1 MASSGRDARRPRRRP
16 GGRRGILLPYQRR
29 YVSDPAPLKIW
40 LASRQVGKSF
50 SLAMEAV
57 MEALRARSANLILS
71 ASERQSQ
78 EVMKKVHT
86 HLRCLRAISG
96 HTVHAGRETREEV
109 ELPGGSRVISL
120 PANPDTVRGFSGN
133 VFLDEFAFH
142 QDAREIWR
150 AMYPAVTRGYK
161 VRVAST
167 PNGKQNMF
175 YDLWSGRTGLSSAF
189 SRHRT
194 TIHDARAEGLE
205 VDIEALKRGIMDPL
219 AWAQEFEC
227 AFLDEATAF
236 LTYEMIAHCEDEGAR
251 TEFGGE
257 ALESQGP
264 EAQLYLG
271 VDVGR
276 HRDLTVFWLLTK
288 VGDVLWTREVKEL
301 SKSPFREQKEVL
313 FSYLDGSLFSSGG
326 YARGTEV
333 PLARGSGGYTRGT
346 GDRLEESSGGY
357 IRGTRGPLMGEVP
370 LVRRCSIDA
379 SGIGAQLAEEA
390 RERFGAR
397 VEPVVFGP
405 RVKEDLAL
413 VLRRSFEERTVRIPP
428 VREIREDL
436 HSVRRLTTVA
446 GNVRY
451 DAARTEGSHADRF
464 WALALALHA
473 AEVPQSRVFYERVA
487 GRAEGF
493 RRNGCW

>member
-1 MASSGRDARRPRRRP
+1 
-16 GGRRGILLPYQRR
+16 
-29 YVSDPAPLKIW
+29 
-40 LASRQVGKSF
+40 
-50 SLAMEAV
+50 
-57 MEALRARSANLILS
+57 
-71 ASERQSQ
+71 
-78 EVMKKVHT
+78 
-86 HLRCLRAISG
+86 
-96 HTVHAGRETREEV
+96 
-109 ELPGGSRVISL
+109 
-120 PANPDTVRGFSGN
+120 
-133 VFLDEFAFH
+133 
-142 QDAREIWR
+142 
-150 AMYPAVTRGYK
+150 
-161 VRVAST
+161 
-167 PNGKQNMF
+167 
-175 YDLWSGRTGLSSAF
+175 
-189 SRHRT
+189 
-194 TIHDARAEGLE
+194 
-205 VDIEALKRGIMDPL
+205 
-219 AWAQEFEC
+219 
-227 AFLDEATAF
+227 
-236 LTYEMIAHCEDEGAR
+236 
-251 TEFGGE
+251 
-257 ALESQGP
+257 
-264 EAQLYLG
+264 
-271 VDVGR
+271 R

-301 SKSPFREQKEVL
+301 SKAPFREQKEVL

-333 PLARGSGGYTRGT
+333 PLARGSGGYA
-346 GDRLEESSGGY
+346 
-357 IRGTRGPLMGEVP
+357 RGTRVPLMGEVP

-428 VREIREDL
+428 AREIREDL